1 MARLREM
8 VEGAGSRL
16 EPGWGVEARARPLRA
31 LAALARSA
39 PGRPVRAGR
48 RARARQVKQR
58 SNGTRAGSAD
68 AYYTSPCG
76 DIFRLAARS
85 LAAPSRRGTAAEQRA
100 VSRLVA
106 SGACQCGQA
115 WRGCQAASRRRH
127 GLRRPLGDSGVAAR
141 PVRAAQ
147 RRGFERPAGRAG
159 RARRWR
165 ARSAWR
171 PSTQAATAR
180 ATPPRRA
187 WMSTWP
193 RRTSRRCCSTW
204 PCRRPSAPRPPA
216 RAARARPP
224 EGLDPTATGHCA
236 CVLLRCVVAGTCHCE
251 AALPACP
258 SRAL

>member
-76 DIFRLAARS
+76 DIFRRAARS

-147 RRGFERPAGRAG
+147 RRALSG
-159 RARRWR
+159 
-165 ARSAWR
+165 
-171 PSTQAATAR
+171 
-180 ATPPRRA
+180 RRA
-187 WMSTWP
+187 
-193 RRTSRRCCSTW
+193 
-204 PCRRPSAPRPPA
+204 AQVA
-216 RAARARPP
+216 RGGGARARPGARARRQRRRGRP
-224 EGLDPTATGHCA
+224 RLAARGCRHGRGGRRGAAARHGPAGAQARPARPHVPLARARLRGLT
-236 CVLLRCVVAGTCHCE
+236 LL
-251 AALPACP
+251 L
-258 SRAL
+258 